1 MSWDIPHC
9 FPYGKAEWGQTSRVP
24 GDWRCPGMWVRMWD
38 GYLLPHTRQSPAPG
52 SREDSPAWEQALP
65 GEQGHPKESALGG
78 CFLGRALRS
87 FQLLQRGFGCKGCIS
102 LFSTTLP
109 AQTPGTEWELASL
122 KANWWDWCELDWLL
136 ALGCAG
142 VASPLSCGQC
152 SGCWPPL
159 SCSFP
164 WKCAKIPGF
173 DPCPPSNLAAM
184 GRWDPAGLGKTGRQ
198 LDRQTD
204 RQSVRLLKPHFLR
217 KPG

>member
-1 MSWDIPHC
+1 MFSLWKRQSGDKPAESLETGAALGCGSGCGMDICCPR
-9 FPYGKAEWGQTSRVP
+9 PGRVRPLAP
-24 GDWRCPGMWVRMWD
+24 GRILLLGNRLCPGNRD
-38 GYLLPHTRQSPAPG
+38 TPKGLP
-52 SREDSPAWEQALP
+52 W
-65 GEQGHPKESALGG
+65 GG

-87 FQLLQRGFGCKGCIS
+87 FQLLQRGFRCKGCIS
-102 LFSTTLP
+102 LSSTTLP

-142 VASPLSCGQC
+142 VASSLSCGQC

-159 SCSFP
+159 SYSFP

-173 DPCPPSNLAAM
+173 DPCPPSNLAGM

-204 RQSVRLLKPHFLR
+204 RQSV
-217 KPG
+217 